1 MPATGRWRDNVRTI
15 RRACHLALSNGVPI
29 RSLWIAAVV
38 GTVLNV
44 INQGDALLG
53 AASINWL
60 KVILT
65 YMVPYCVCTY
75 GVVSF
80 QMRPPTATLK

>member
-1 MPATGRWRDNVRTI
+1 MHRI
-15 RRACHLALSNGVPI
+15 RRACHLALSDGIPV
-29 RSLWIAAVV
+29 RSLWIAAV
-38 GTVLNV
+38 GTVLNL

-75 GVVSF
+75 GAVSF
-80 QMRPPTATLK
+80 QMRPSTTTLK

>member
-1 MPATGRWRDNVRTI
+1 MRFTGTTEINVHRI
-15 RRACHLALSNGVPI
+15 RRACHLALSDGIPV

-44 INQGDALLG
+44 INQGDTLLG
-53 AASINWL
+53 SAPINWL

-75 GVVSF
+75 GAVSF
-80 QMRPPTATLK
+80 QMRSPTTTLK